1 MEIINLANR
10 KEVEVL
16 LNGRECVMSLA
27 LKNINHFQETNKIGF
42 QKALEKILN
51 DGDFEMILKLI
62 YSITSD
68 KKTGKILG
76 AKFFKNFDELDII
89 NSLTDIVIKLL
100 DKEIPKAKSE
110 SEKK

>member
-27 LKNINHFQETNKIGF
+27 LKNISHFQETNKIGL
-42 QKALEKILN
+42 QQALVKMQQ
-51 DGDFEMILKLI
+51 GDLEMVLKLI
-62 YSITSD
+62 YSMVSD
-68 KKTGKILG
+68 KKTGRILG
-76 AKFFKNFDELDII
+76 AKFFKEFDELSIMEAL
-89 NSLTDIVIKLL
+89 SPVMEKLL
-100 DKEIPKAKSE
+100 DKEMPTAKSE

>member
-27 LKNINHFQETNKIGF
+27 INNINHFQETNKIGF
-42 QKALEKILN
+42 QKALEKAQQ
-51 DGDFEMILKLI
+51 GDLVTILKLI

-76 AKFFKNFDELDII
+76 AKFFKNFDELDIL